1 MEVSVFRRAGRYG
14 CGGNHLIGMNRA
26 LAGAPSAFAFSIAAS
41 ICSSVMGMHSLVIAQ
56 ITWGLFPRGPITLI
70 APLLKIGFS
79 AVR

>member
-14 CGGNHLIGMNRA
+14 RGGNQIGMNRA
-26 LAGAPSAFAFSIAAS
+26 LAGAPSGFAFSIAAS
-41 ICSSVMGMHSLVIAQ
+41 ICCSVMGMHSSVIAQ

-70 APLLKIGFS
+70 APFLKIGFS